1 MRLWETRGFALF
13 LRPPK
18 NHSTIKPSVTLLSHC
33 PLKAGWSR
41 DDAELLELLRS
52 WWKYLLTLFGTT
64 VCRTLI
70 SNYLGFTLRFYSGEM
85 KTYVFTKSH
94 TSVILGGAMP
104 CSTQDL
110 GLPARDWLW
119 ALHRELSLHCW
130 SAGESHQCFSTTI
143 LVKAVKKTYSPH

>member
-13 LRPPK
+13 LRLPK

-85 KTYVFTKSH
+85 KTYIFTKSH
-94 TSVILGGAMP
+94 TSVIFGGGHAMQHTGPWIASQGLTLGPAPGAQ
-104 CSTQDL
+104 S
-110 GLPARDWLW
+110 
-119 ALHRELSLHCW
+119 SLLECRGVPSVFQHHHTSQSCK
-130 SAGESHQCFSTTI
+130 EDI
-143 LVKAVKKTYSPH
+143 